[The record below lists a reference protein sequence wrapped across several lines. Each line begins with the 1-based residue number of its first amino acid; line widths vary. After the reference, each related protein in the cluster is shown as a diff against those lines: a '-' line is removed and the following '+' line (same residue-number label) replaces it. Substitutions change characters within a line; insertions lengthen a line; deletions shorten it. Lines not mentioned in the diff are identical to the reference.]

1 MYTASNPFS
10 KTECKFSS
18 NKSAALVHLHSG
30 CKLVSFIKIGAVTM
44 LTFMAT
50 KRKISA
56 FLAKRIKHNKNLIFG
71 FKSDYI

>member
-1 MYTASNPFS
+1 
-10 KTECKFSS
+10 
-18 NKSAALVHLHSG
+18 
-30 CKLVSFIKIGAVTM
+30 M

-56 FLAKRIKHNKNLIFG
+56 FLAKRIKHNKSLIFG